1 MSEPLILTSFLA
13 LIFTFSPST
22 IDLLFFSSFLTSF
35 SFLYISISTLADIFV
50 SVLLYSVLPVKSPP
64 KRFLLSVFVVELS
77 LVELIFTLL
86 ASISTLW
93 PLILLPLKLN
103 SLSTLTDISPF
114 DNTTEPTVDSIF
126 FWIFL

>member
-50 SVLLYSVLPVKSPP
+50 SVLLYSALPVKSPP

-86 ASISTLW
+86 ASISTL
-93 PLILLPLKLN
+93 
-103 SLSTLTDISPF
+103 
-114 DNTTEPTVDSIF
+114 
-126 FWIFL
+126 

>member
-50 SVLLYSVLPVKSPP
+50 SVLLYSALPVKSPP

-86 ASISTLW
+86 ASISTLC

-126 FWIFL
+126 F